1 MRSQENGDGPS
12 ANGSQKHASP
22 TIPVVAGFTPINRHF
37 SPVTPDDTNHGPVS
51 LPAVNKGKK
60 RQKKV
65 SASAIAKPSA
75 IKSPR
80 PRQSKKAKQ
89 AALPKE
95 QSSAY
100 AVIIWKSSDRG
111 SPVHQKARHGDI
123 LEPSV
128 PASASGVTAVPVH
141 HVLQT
146 SDTSPSTEGLSS
158 TYQAAFPREDLPIVS
173 EDDNGLPPSSY
184 LADEDV
190 RKTPCSSSL
199 QPAPTSEGAW
209 TEDFHLPDHAIGA
222 VSGLKNISDNTL
234 ASSNG
239 LTPSY
244 SGAMVS
250 GQQYLLEPN
259 HDHWDIATLAT
270 NGLTKIVPMEAQ
282 LTNTNAG
289 YCDALDISQ
298 FDDFLTRSTV
308 EDCFPMD
315 LSEPFGQTSETKC
328 TSEREVVTEILS
340 EPVLASDTLSYLPDI
355 DQLQSPCNDR
365 LFNLSNSQPL
375 VESSSLSSRSP
386 SGHQLVSNPEALSE
400 SFVPN
405 NHSSSEDMY
414 SDEEVET
421 GFLDFQSPPSAQVPP
436 PSPPVSPDQ
445 IRITKP
451 HWLSPDPITPAT
463 SPVKQAVPVPPS
475 LAVSTPASAKTR
487 PTPPKDTPHMV
498 SFDENGTTIPF
509 IRPVFPNPIRD
520 RSHVLGL
527 SSRTL
532 LRTCFR
538 VGEAL
543 NAGSTALRTRKDA
556 VIELYAHVSYS
567 ERPAGSVKQHFQFA
581 DIFSPDKPPFLK
593 GTYGLWKGVGL
604 WDLDSKVFL
613 WETGKGKMARVVG
626 RIGREEKTRG
636 LEMTVLS
643 IWEAN
648 WEDVGICKGHY
659 CG

>member
-1 MRSQENGDGPS
+1 MRSQENGDRP
-12 ANGSQKHASP
+12 SP
-22 TIPVVAGFTPINRHF
+22 TIPVVAGFTPINRYF
-37 SPVTPDDTNHGPVS
+37 SPVTPDDTNPAPISVPV
-51 LPAVNKGKK
+51 ANKGKK

-65 SASAIAKPSA
+65 SAAKPTA
-75 IKSPR
+75 INSSR
-80 PRQSKKAKQ
+80 SRQSKKAKQ
-89 AALPKE
+89 AALPKG
-95 QSSAY
+95 QTSAH
-100 AVIIWKSSDRG
+100 ASKPSDGG
-111 SPVHQKARHGDI
+111 SPVHQKARYGDV

-128 PASASGVTAVPVH
+128 PVSASGVTTLPVH
-141 HVLQT
+141 RVLQT
-146 SDTSPSTEGLSS
+146 SENSPSTEGLSS
-158 TYQAAFPREDLPIVS
+158 TYQAAFRREDLPIVS
-173 EDDNGLPPSSY
+173 EDDNGFPPSSY

-190 RKTPCSSSL
+190 CRTPCSSCL
-199 QPAPTSEGAW
+199 QPAPTSDGAW
-209 TEDFHLPDHAIGA
+209 TQDFHLPDHATGA
-222 VSGLKNISDNTL
+222 VSGLKSVPDNTL

-239 LTPSY
+239 LAPSY

-259 HDHWDIATLAT
+259 YDHGDIATLAA

-282 LTNTNAG
+282 LTNNNPG
-289 YCDALDISQ
+289 YCDALDLSQ
-298 FDDFLTRSTV
+298 FDDFLTRSTE
-308 EDCFPMD
+308 EDCSRMD
-315 LSEPFGQTSETKC
+315 LSEPFEQTSETKC
-328 TSEREVVTEILS
+328 TSEREVVPEILS
-340 EPVLASDTLSYLPDI
+340 EPVLASDTLSYLSDT
-355 DQLQSPCNDR
+355 DQLQSPCNAR
-365 LFNLSNSQPL
+365 LVNLSNSQPL

-386 SGHQLVSNPEALSE
+386 SGHQLVSNAEALSE
-400 SFVPN
+400 RFAPN

-414 SDEEVET
+414 NDQEVET
-421 GFLDFQSPPSAQVPP
+421 GFLDLQSPPSAQVPP
-436 PSPPVSPDQ
+436 PSPPASPDQ
-445 IRITKP
+445 TRATRITEP

-475 LAVSTPASAKTR
+475 MAVSTPASLKTR
-487 PTPPKDTPHMV
+487 PTPPTDIPHKV
-498 SFDENGTTIPF
+498 SFDEYGAAIPF
-509 IRPVFPNPIRD
+509 IRPVFPDPIRD

-538 VGEAL
+538 IGEAL

-556 VIELYAHVSYS
+556 VIELYARVSYS
-567 ERPAGSVKQHFQFA
+567 ERPARSVKQHFHFA
-581 DIFSPDKPPFLK
+581 DLFSPDKPPFLK

-613 WETGKGKMARVVG
+613 GEKGKGKMARVVG

-648 WEDVGICKGHY
+648 WEDVGICKGHH

>member
-1 MRSQENGDGPS
+1 MRSQENGVGP
-12 ANGSQKHASP
+12 SP
-22 TIPVVAGFTPINRHF
+22 TIPVVAGFTPINRYF
-37 SPVTPDDTNHGPVS
+37 SPVTPDDTN
-51 LPAVNKGKK
+51 PAPISVPAANKCKK

-65 SASAIAKPSA
+65 SAAKPTARNS
-75 IKSPR
+75 SR
-80 PRQSKKAKQ
+80 SRQSKKAKQ
-89 AALPKE
+89 AALPKG
-95 QSSAY
+95 QTSAH
-100 AVIIWKSSDRG
+100 ASKPSDGG
-111 SPVHQKARHGDI
+111 SPVNQKARHGDV

-128 PASASGVTAVPVH
+128 PASPSGVTTLPVH
-141 HVLQT
+141 RVLQT
-146 SDTSPSTEGLSS
+146 SETSPSTEGLSS
-158 TYQAAFPREDLPIVS
+158 TYQAAFRREDLPIVS
-173 EDDNGLPPSSY
+173 EDDNGFLPSSY

-190 RKTPCSSSL
+190 CRTPCSSSL
-199 QPAPTSEGAW
+199 QPAPTSDDAW
-209 TEDFHLPDHAIGA
+209 TEDFHLPDHAFGA
-222 VSGLKNISDNTL
+222 VSGLETVSDDTL

-239 LTPSY
+239 LAPSY

-259 HDHWDIATLAT
+259 HDHGDIATLTA

-282 LTNTNAG
+282 LTNTNPG
-289 YCDALDISQ
+289 YCDALDLSQ
-298 FDDFLTRSTV
+298 FDNFLTKSTQ
-308 EDCFPMD
+308 EDCSPMD
-315 LSEPFGQTSETKC
+315 VSEPFGQTSETKC
-328 TSEREVVTEILS
+328 TSDREVAPETLS
-340 EPVLASDTLSYLPDI
+340 ESVLASDTLSYLSDI
-355 DQLQSPCNDR
+355 DHLQSPCNNR
-365 LFNLSNSQPL
+365 LVNFSNSQPL

-386 SGHQLVSNPEALSE
+386 SGHQLVSNAEALSE
-400 SFVPN
+400 RFAPN

-436 PSPPVSPDQ
+436 PSPPESPDQ
-445 IRITKP
+445 TRATKFTKP
-451 HWLSPDPITPAT
+451 HWLSPETITPAT

-475 LAVSTPASAKTR
+475 MEVSTPASVKTR
-487 PTPPKDTPHMV
+487 PTPPKDIPHKV
-498 SFDENGTTIPF
+498 SFDENGAAIPF
-509 IRPVFPNPIRD
+509 IRPVFPDPIRD

-538 VGEAL
+538 IGEAL

-567 ERPAGSVKQHFQFA
+567 ERPAGSVKQHFHFA
-581 DIFSPDKPPFLK
+581 DLFSPDKPPFLK

-604 WDLDSKVFL
+604 WDLDSKVFVG
-613 WETGKGKMARVVG
+613 ETGKGKMARVVG

-643 IWEAN
+643 IWEAT